1 MSGSKGKKMKRF
13 GSGRVMR
20 RAMGFRREEGGAMI
34 IFGLT
39 IFVMMMWVGGMAID
53 FMRFEYDRSRVQY
66 TLDRAALA
74 AASLS
79 QSEDCEAVALDYF
92 EKSGINTSQVS
103 VVSDCVADVS
113 KTVQISARTEVRSM
127 FLNLLGIDQ
136 MVASGTSTAEEST
149 QDVEIS
155 LVLDVSGSMSELDSS
170 GNQTKLAA
178 LQTASKEFLDTLLT
192 TDNIGRVSINIIP
205 YSMQVNVGE
214 DVLDQ
219 LNVTDEHNYSHC
231 VDFEDADFRTVE
243 ISDDVAG
250 ALSLG
255 EISLDASPMGNTNDL
270 QRTGHF
276 DPYYTTINHPNTNAD
291 DDENRLFVCPTSEA
305 SRVTLMSQNGAQLGE
320 RIDALEPGGNTSI
333 DLGVKWGSYFLNPKS
348 QLVLSTMP
356 ETSENFASDE
366 NTTGIAS
373 AFGERPYEYG
383 RDNTLKILVV
393 MTDGINTTQYT
404 LDEDY
409 AEGDSTLW
417 WDPNGDQSNNTWM
430 SHYKQR
436 PGWNNDYFMSRGNYF
451 EDYFS
456 GSRRNQGSDEQLS
469 WQEVWAMMGVK
480 YFAYYYN
487 YARDWDVGEYWDTR
501 NAIMDS
507 VSATAKNDR
516 LNDACN
522 AAKDEEVIIYTIGF
536 EVSDESAVVMESCAS
551 SASNFFRVEGTE
563 ISEAF
568 GEIANAIQ
576 RLKLTF

>member
-1 MSGSKGKKMKRF
+1 
-13 GSGRVMR
+13 MR

-39 IFVMMMWVGGMAID
+39 IFVMMLWVGGMAID
-53 FMRFEYDRSRVQY
+53 FMRFEYDRARVQY

-79 QSEDCEAVALDYF
+79 QTEECETVALDYF
-92 EKSGINTSQVS
+92 EKAGINTSSVN
-103 VVSDCVADVS
+103 VVSDCVEDIS
-113 KTVQISARTEVRSM
+113 KTVQISARTEVKSM

-155 LVLDVSGSMSELDSS
+155 LVLDVSGSMGDPDST
-170 GNQTKLAA
+170 GDQTKLAA
-178 LQTASKEFLDTLLT
+178 LQAAAKEFLGILLT
-192 TDNIGRVSINIIP
+192 EDNVDRVSINIIP

-219 LNVTDEHNYSHC
+219 LNVTDEHDYSHC
-231 VDFEDADFRTVE
+231 VDFKDADFRTVE

-276 DPYYTTINHPNTNAD
+276 DPYFTTIDHPNTDAD
-291 DDENRLFVCPTSEA
+291 NGVDRLFVCPTSDA
-305 SRVTLMSQNGAQLGE
+305 SRVTLMSQNAGLLGD
-320 RIDALEPGGNTSI
+320 RIDDLEAGGNTSI
-333 DLGVKWGSYFLNPKS
+333 DIGVKWGSYFLNPNS
-348 QLVLSTMP
+348 QQVLDDMP
-356 ETSENFASDE
+356 SSSVNFTSDE
-366 NTTGIAS
+366 STTGIPA
-373 AFGERPYEYG
+373 AFNGRPFEYD

-417 WDPNGDQSNNTWM
+417 WDPTGDDSNNTWL
-430 SHYKQR
+430 SHYKRR
-436 PGWNNDYFMSRGNYF
+436 PGRNNDYFMSRGDYY

-456 GSRRNQGSDEQLS
+456 GRRRNRGSAEKLS
-469 WQEVWAMMGVK
+469 WPEAWAMMGVK

-487 YARDWDVGEYWDTR
+487 YARDWDANEYWDTLDDVM
-501 NAIMDS
+501 NT
-507 VSATAKNDR
+507 VSANVKDER
-516 LNDACN
+516 LDDACD
-522 AAKDEEVIIYTIGF
+522 AAKAEEVIVYTIGF
-536 EVSDESAVVMESCAS
+536 EVSDESAVVMEKCAS
-551 SASNFFRVEGTE
+551 SASNFFRVEGE
-563 ISEAF
+563 ELSEAF